1 MGLSPRERVET
12 ALRGGCGPAV
22 PFTVYDGHLPRCE
35 TERIL
40 RNKGL
45 CIVVR
50 LPVFKVARP
59 DVKVKQ
65 EVFFEGGRK
74 LIRTFYETPE
84 GNLTTLD
91 EPAGHTTWHL
101 EKMFKSPDDY
111 RAIRFLLSN
120 ERYEPDY
127 GFFALAEKRF
137 GEDGIFR
144 AGFGSEPLQSLISGV
159 FFSTEAF
166 CMEWMDNRDE
176 ILSLYDIIVRNRRK
190 IYLIVAESPA
200 MHANY
205 GGNVVPEIVGADNF
219 RQYYIPHYNEAAE
232 EMHKRGKLT
241 GSHFDANCKAFSE
254 MIAGSMLDYI
264 EAFTPAPDSDMTLK
278 EARRAWKDK
287 VVWLNF
293 PSSAHLGTEEKIEH
307 TVLELL
313 EEAGCPEGLIMG
325 ITEDVPEDRWQGNFL
340 AIMGALEKHS
350 RREAEFYGNWHGK
363 QNS

>member
-1 MGLSPRERVET
+1 MGLSPRKRVET
-12 ALRGGCGPAV
+12 VLRGGCAEAV
-22 PFTVYDGHLPRCE
+22 PFTVYDNHLPRCR
-35 TERIL
+35 TERVL
-40 RNKGL
+40 RNRGM
-45 CIVVR
+45 CTVVR
-50 LPVFKVARP
+50 LPVFKVVRP
-59 DVKVKQ
+59 DVKAVQ
-65 EVFFEGGRK
+65 EVSYEGGRK
-74 LIRTFYETPE
+74 LVRTFYETPE
-84 GNLTTLD
+84 GNLSTLE

-111 RAIRFLLSN
+111 RALRFLLAN

-127 GFFALAEKRF
+127 EAFALAEKRF
-137 GEDGIFR
+137 GGDGIFR
-144 AGFGSEPLQSLISGV
+144 AGLGLEPLQALISGE
-159 FFSTEAF
+159 FFSTESF

-176 ILSLYDIIVRNRRK
+176 ILALYEINVRNRRR
-190 IYLIVAESPA
+190 IYPIVAGSPA

-205 GGNVVPEIVGADNF
+205 GGNVVPEIVGGDNF

-232 EMHKRGKLT
+232 IMHKHGKLI

-254 MIAGSMLDYI
+254 MIAGCMLDYI

-287 VVWLNF
+287 VIWLNF
-293 PSSAHLGTEEKIEH
+293 PSSVHLGTEEKVEN

-313 EEAGCPEGLIMG
+313 EEAGRPEGLIMG

-350 RREAEFYGNWHGK
+350 LNNPEFYGK